1 MEQET
6 IRLRQVRTCAE
17 DADIE
22 PQEGEAGMNLMKIK
36 IFRPDNFT
44 TLADEV
50 YNNVKL
56 YYFLDGAK
64 MLKIGYIDEAED
76 TIDIFIS
83 LDRIGQI
90 TVENIESDQ

>member
-1 MEQET
+1 
-6 IRLRQVRTCAE
+6 
-17 DADIE
+17 
-22 PQEGEAGMNLMKIK
+22 MNLMKIK